1 MPFSLQRAP
10 VGVDLSPIN
19 IQNISLLV
27 PFYDPVLFHCH
38 GNANLCVVTA
48 MVVLNSEVLLDKMLQ
63 LKKSIN
69 QRERI
74 TNYISEIYRID

>member
-27 PFYDPVLFHCH
+27 PSYDPVLFHCH
-38 GNANLCVVTA
+38 RNVHLCVVTA
-48 MVVLNSEVLLDKMLQ
+48 VVVLNSEVLIDRMLQ

-69 QRERI
+69 
-74 TNYISEIYRID
+74 